1 LAVETRVDFD
11 KPKRTRVA
19 LQPARSLRRRGQQF
33 AMATDRL
40 APSGQSD
47 GDRVHGVQSHSM
59 NMRGQTP
66 PALDFVSV
74 LLALSPIFGELP
86 L

>member
-1 LAVETRVDFD
+1 
-11 KPKRTRVA
+11 
-19 LQPARSLRRRGQQF
+19 
-33 AMATDRL
+33 MAAGRL

-47 GDRVHGVQSHSM
+47 GDRVHEVQSHSM
-59 NMRGQTP
+59 NMRGQTS